1 MRYRSCLLVS
11 CVLLAIAIAG
21 CQKGN
26 DPADPATGAS
36 ADQAAETPAAAQTAS
51 TPEGAVRDFLEAVRT
66 GNDKQTEAMFTKLA
80 QEKLKELEDI
90 QVAPPGSDT
99 AKFEVGKAEMLAED
113 GARVASRWTDLDKE
127 GKPRTDEIVWMVRK
141 EPIGWRIAGMAATV
155 FEGEDPLLL
164 DFENPKETLRK
175 LDMLRDEIR
184 RRAEKSEQQ
193 AQQPGNPDAAIRR

>member
-26 DPADPATGAS
+26 DPAGPATGAS